1 MGFSTLAVAVPLL
14 ALGASPQMILWP
26 AVGTPDAVVLSG
38 RVLAASPSPGSST
51 LSRNLRR
58 LTAPPLKGVSV
69 EVRLEGASATAV
81 SDADGAFE
89 VSLHPAKGGFSTGLL
104 RAEAKVPGAPAA
116 AAGVQVLAAA
126 APYFVVSD
134 FDDTLAITNVRSK
147 RGLLKA
153 ALLQDEATQPAVPGM
168 SGFYR
173 CLARA
178 SSEAPP
184 AFALVSGSPIQYAS
198 RVASFLSRN
207 RFPSFGLY
215 LRELGPSTLHDYKQP
230 MIRALL
236 GQLTQPVVL
245 VGDSGE
251 HDPEVYRQMAAEF
264 PGRVKAIYIRD
275 AGGDVSAERLGPAML
290 FHDPAEALADAIAKG
305 LAPKDCALER
315 EGGE

>member
-1 MGFSTLAVAVPLL
+1 MGLTTLAVTVPLL
-14 ALGASPQMILWP
+14 ALGANPQMILWP
-26 AVGTPDAVVLSG
+26 AVGNPDGVVLSG
-38 RVLAASPSPGSST
+38 RVLAAAPSSGSST

-69 EVRLEGASATAV
+69 EVRFEGASATAV
-81 SDADGAFE
+81 TDADGGFE
-89 VSLHPAKGGFSTGLL
+89 VSLRPAKGTFAPGLL
-104 RAEAKVPGAPAA
+104 RAEAKVPGAAA
-116 AAGVQVLAAA
+116 AAASVQVLAPR
-126 APYFVVSD
+126 APFFVVSD
-134 FDDTLAITNVRSK
+134 FDDTVAITNVRSK
-147 RGLLKA
+147 RGLFKA

-173 CLARA
+173 CLSRA
-178 SSEAPP
+178 SAEAPP
-184 AFALVSGSPIQYAS
+184 AFALVSGSPIQYAT
-198 RVASFLSRN
+198 RVGGFLARN
-207 RFPSFGLY
+207 RFPVFGLY

-230 MIRALL
+230 LIRALL
-236 GQLTQPVVL
+236 TQLSQPVVL

-264 PGRVKAIYIRD
+264 EGRVKAIYIRD
-275 AGGDVSAERLGPAML
+275 AGGDVSAERLGQAML